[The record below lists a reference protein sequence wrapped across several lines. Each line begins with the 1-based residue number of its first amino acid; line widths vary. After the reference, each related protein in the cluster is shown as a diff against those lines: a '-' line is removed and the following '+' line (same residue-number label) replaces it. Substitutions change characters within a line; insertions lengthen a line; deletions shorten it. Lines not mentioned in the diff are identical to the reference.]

1 MVPPGLTPV
10 LFASIVPEL
19 IAPAGPTGGDSYD
32 LVFTNALLDP
42 PTGQPGLYRVTLTDE
57 EGRRWHLWRLDQDVD
72 PAGDVLV
79 HVPDVAAGGG
89 TALAD
94 GSIAFEV
101 ATFAW
106 PDFDPTALLFTDVER
121 EYDVFS
127 FAAPVLFT
135 QD

>member
-1 MVPPGLTPV
+1 M
-10 LFASIVPEL
+10 
-19 IAPAGPTGGDSYD
+19 
-32 LVFTNALLDP
+32 
-42 PTGQPGLYRVTLTDE
+42 
-57 EGRRWHLWRLDQDVD
+57 D